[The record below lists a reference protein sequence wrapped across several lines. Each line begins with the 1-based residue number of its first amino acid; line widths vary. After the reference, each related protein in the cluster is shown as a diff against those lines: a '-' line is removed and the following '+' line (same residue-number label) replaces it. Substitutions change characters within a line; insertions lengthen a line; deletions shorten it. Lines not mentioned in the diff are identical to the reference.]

1 MTSEFVAARQGGL
14 TLLEMM
20 VVLLIAG
27 MAITLGFQS
36 LGQWRRANTAIS
48 QISGATQQAALTE
61 AWLEESLRSLI
72 PLQERPFKGSQE
84 QLEGV
89 TTQPVQSHQGGATPI
104 VWSIHSEAG
113 VPHLLLKEDEEE
125 GQGLDLPL
133 PGASEARFAY
143 MDEEGRLHTQWPP
156 ELGLHAHLPAAIVL
170 EQDMEDGS
178 KRLWAA
184 AISGARNPR
193 FNPFE
198 VDLE

>member
-1 MTSEFVAARQGGL
+1 MISDHPPTRQGGL

-72 PLQERPFKGSQE
+72 PIQEQAFKGGPE
-84 QLEGV
+84 HLEGV
-89 TTQPVQSHQGGATPI
+89 TTQPVQSHQGGATSI
-104 VWSIHSEAG
+104 VWSIRSEDG
-113 VPHLLLKEDEEE
+113 VPHLVLKEDE
-125 GQGLDLPL
+125 GKDQDLDLPL
-133 PGASEARFAY
+133 PGASAARFAY
-143 MDEEGRLHTQWPP
+143 MDEEGRLHAQWPP
-156 ELGLHAHLPAAIVL
+156 ELGLHAQLPAVIVL

-178 KRLWAA
+178 QRLWAA

-198 VDLE
+198 IDLE